1 MWLIVIIIRYLLLA
15 FTESKANLEYSEEY
29 PDRCR
34 ERYWLSIVGCRY
46 RLSIIHKAYKLIV
59 GA

>member
-46 RLSIIHKAYKLIV
+46 RLSIIDYP
-59 GA
+59 